1 MDQWSFAVQAEG
13 PEFEA
18 CIRNRV
24 QLQECLYPQHRVE
37 DEDRLLRCSGCPYS
51 SRPGE
56 SRKESDREGH
66 LVHSSG
72 TCTHTNIYHIH
83 TYMYMYMCVH
93 SVFKCLNSYFAD
105 EEHVKMKVSI
115 KAPRAAGETVK
126 IKCDI
131 RLQNFIGGCDG
142 LSTPCASQER
152 QHIQSRWKQEGTSCT
167 SKHF

>member
-1 MDQWSFAVQAEG
+1 MIICCASRGAWVWSLHKKPGTVARVPVSTALCGRWRQVAE
-13 PEFEA
+13 
-18 CIRNRV
+18 V
-24 QLQECLYPQHRVE
+24 
-37 DEDRLLRCSGCPYS
+37 SGCPYS
-51 SRPGE
+51 SRSGE

-72 TCTHTNIYHIH
+72 TCTHTSIYHIH
-83 TYMYMYMCVH
+83 TYMDMYVCVH

-115 KAPRAAGETVK
+115 KAPRVVGETVK

-142 LSTPCASQER
+142 LSTPCASQEQ